1 MAQIFGE
8 MEADR
13 ALRDSHVHTFED
25 WLCFGLER
33 QKADLDL
40 YLSSFEPD
48 KRTILETWIRLTPY
62 RNLVPS
68 TVRDVERRLY
78 LSDLEALLDLLKKEY
93 SVVSP
98 DLDCIATPENLPYH
112 INFVPDTG
120 RYFGLP
126 HRRRIG
132 LHDHLVPVEYC
143 TPAEISPANAP
154 ENRWGLSNSVATSR
168 SGFSAAT
175 HR

>member
-1 MAQIFGE
+1 MRGRKPKGSLERGAAADLWRKTLAQIPSVFGRLVYLSSLRDQNTGGYEHHGMAQIFGE

-78 LSDLEALLDLLKKEY
+78 LSDLEALLDLLKNEY

-98 DLDCIATPENLPYH
+98 DLDA
-112 INFVPDTG
+112 
-120 RYFGLP
+120 
-126 HRRRIG
+126 
-132 LHDHLVPVEYC
+132 
-143 TPAEISPANAP
+143 
-154 ENRWGLSNSVATSR
+154 
-168 SGFSAAT
+168 
-175 HR
+175 